1 LGFLTGAPATN
12 FARKRVKPR
21 CLTFFCASTSCVVIC
36 RASSL
41 YEMRSGRSRFCR
53 RFRVF
58 CLLSVKVCS
67 WYKTH
72 SKTRNLAGVRY
83 VCILPVPGI
92 QFRPV
97 TVSFE
102 AFSGH
107 KTMMYT
113 LKVGFTILINL
124 IGDRGFDCNCII
136 NGRVELL
143 VEYTPRRLR
152 SCDLTMAPGLGVGE
166 MSGMPIQST
175 TSHDHTGRFLPCT
188 QFELRIKLEND
199 ACRPP
204 FYSQNKRTQPA
215 PNLNPFSKCVSRT
228 HIVTLAHTY
237 ILTRTPHM
245 CTRTDYHSVY
255 THPCK
260 LRVHIRKYT
269 HQHMQL
275 CVPIYIY
282 EHKHLQTLCVCT

>member
-1 LGFLTGAPATN
+1 MPP
-12 FARKRVKPR
+12 V
-21 CLTFFCASTSCVVIC
+21 S
-36 RASSL
+36 
-41 YEMRSGRSRFCR
+41 
-53 RFRVF
+53 
-58 CLLSVKVCS
+58 
-67 WYKTH
+67 
-72 SKTRNLAGVRY
+72 
-83 VCILPVPGI
+83 CILSFVCKIVFLVQNSFKNQKPCLCQTCVHFVPGI

-166 MSGMPIQST
+166 MSSMPIQST